1 MYDFDS
7 VWATHEFVI
16 ERLTENELL
25 YNKSLSNMPELI
37 SRYESGDLEKEEL
50 LNYIDDAEKNCAHL
64 DGLYKKHLLSIK
76 EIELYIKDNQ
86 IPENMIAVVESLP
99 ELKTTTMELMETIK
113 SSKNLLA
120 FIRKE
125 KT

>member
-16 ERLTENELL
+16 ERLTENEFL
-25 YNKSLSNMPELI
+25 YNKSLSSIPNWI
-37 SRYESGDLEKEEL
+37 SKYESGDLEKEEL
-50 LNYIDDAEKNCAHL
+50 LSHIDDAEKNCVHL

-76 EIELYIKDNQ
+76 EIELYIEDNQ
-86 IPENMIAVVESLP
+86 IPEDMRVVVESLP
-99 ELKTTTMELMETIK
+99 ELKSTTIELMQTIE
-113 SSKNLLA
+113 SSKNLLS
-120 FIRKE
+120 FIRSE

>member
-16 ERLTENELL
+16 ERLTENEFL
-25 YNKSLSNMPELI
+25 YNKALSNIPNWI
-37 SRYESGDLEKEEL
+37 SKYESGDLEKEEL
-50 LNYIDDAEKNCAHL
+50 LSHIDDAEKNCAHL

-76 EIELYIKDNQ
+76 EIELYIEDNQ
-86 IPENMIAVVESLP
+86 IPEDMRAVVESLP
-99 ELKTTTMELMETIK
+99 ELKSTTIELMQTIE
-113 SSKNLLA
+113 SSKNLLS
-120 FIRKE
+120 FIRSE